1 MNNIMAQTCRYLAD
15 EGHDVTLYLIN
26 EYAHFH
32 PTADSYEP
40 LNFKL
45 KEYPLKKTD
54 IVTMSRA
61 DLKREFG
68 HYDYLMG
75 IEYAP
80 AIAMRIGKPLNV
92 FYSAATDLS
101 HYPFSEYKYATGAVW
116 KTEEKYLAD
125 LQFYGIKYAQ
135 NISMNMAPL
144 PIENALIK
152 IGFKG
157 HRFEAL
163 PYLYMKLWENLEVL
177 KQSSLKATFDE
188 VRSRFDILIF
198 HHIRHEWGEDTDE
211 VHQKGNDKLIHALN
225 YLKTN
230 SGNKRV
236 GLITFEYGNSIN
248 KSKQLIKALNL
259 EDNVVWFP
267 VNKRRDYMYGISIA
281 DVCVGQLHHNMITY
295 TSFAEYVALKK
306 PVIQWYNDIDKVREK
321 LPFLPVKSQEELNEA
336 LLLFLKND
344 TYEEEL
350 YKVNTSFLWLKL
362 FNEEKPLNAIIKDLK
377 LKRKSHTLISDLMEL
392 KYKVCILMDK
402 IIYRLYSKPF
412 AKI

>member
-32 PTADSYEP
+32 PTADSYQP

-45 KEYPLKKTD
+45 KEYSLKKTE

-61 DLKREFG
+61 ALKSEFG
-68 HYDYLMG
+68 PYDYLMG

-101 HYPFSEYKYATGAVW
+101 HYPFSEYKYASGATW

-125 LQFYGIKYAQ
+125 LQFYGIKYAH
-135 NISMNMAPL
+135 NISMNMAPM

-157 HRFEAL
+157 HRFAAL
-163 PYLYMKLWENLEVL
+163 PYLYMQLWDNKEVL
-177 KQSSLKATFDE
+177 KASTLKSAFDE
-188 VRSRFDILIF
+188 VRSRYDILIF

-211 VHQKGNDKLIHALN
+211 VHQKGNDKLLLALN
-225 YLKTN
+225 NLKAN
-230 SGNKRV
+230 SGSKRV
-236 GLITFEYGNSIN
+236 GLITFDYGNSIN
-248 KSKQLIKALNL
+248 KSKQLIKELNL

-281 DVCVGQLHHNMITY
+281 DICVGQLHHNMITY

-306 PVIQWYNDIDKVREK
+306 PIIQWFKASEDERSK
-321 LPFLPVKSQEELNEA
+321 LPFFAVSSQEELNEKLIYISTHIDDSTVTA
-336 LLLFLKND
+336 
-344 TYEEEL
+344 
-350 YKVNTSFLWLKL
+350 KVIESFNWL
-362 FNEEKPLNAIIKDLK
+362 EKENIEAPLNAIRRDMK
-377 LKRKSHTLISDLMEL
+377 LQSKQINWFSLILEFRFRLFVML
-392 KYKVCILMDK
+392 DK
-402 IIYRLYSKPF
+402 LLFRLNLS
-412 AKI
+412 

>member
-1 MNNIMAQTCRYLAD
+1 MAQTCRYLAD

-32 PTADSYEP
+32 PTADSYQP

-45 KEYPLKKTD
+45 KEYPLKKID
-54 IVTMSRA
+54 IVTMSRTA
-61 DLKREFG
+61 LKSEFG

-101 HYPFSEYKYATGAVW
+101 HYPFSEYKYATGALW
-116 KTEEKYLAD
+116 KSEEKYLAD
-125 LQFYGIKYAQ
+125 LQFYGIKYSH

-163 PYLYMKLWENLEVL
+163 PYLYMNLWSNKEVL
-177 KQSSLKATFDE
+177 KESVLKSNFDE
-188 VRSRFDILIF
+188 VRNRFDILIF

-211 VHQKGNDKLIHALN
+211 VHQKGNHKLIHALH
-225 YLKTN
+225 YLKEHSST
-230 SGNKRV
+230 KRV
-236 GLITFEYGNSIN
+236 GLITFEYGNSTN
-248 KSKQLIKALNL
+248 KSKQLIKELNL

-281 DVCVGQLHHNMITY
+281 DICVGQLHHNMITY

-306 PVIQWYNDIDKVREK
+306 PIIQWYKGTEEERIK
-321 LPFLPVKSQEELNEA
+321 LPFFAVSSQEELNIKLNDISIHMDESYVIDKAIASFKWLEA
-336 LLLFLKND
+336 EN
-344 TYEEEL
+344 
-350 YKVNTSFLWLKL
+350 V
-362 FNEEKPLNAIIKDLK
+362 EKPLNAIRKDLTSKVNQAFFIAFLLELRFK
-377 LKRKSHTLISDLMEL
+377 LVILI
-392 KYKVCILMDK
+392 DK
-402 IIYRLYSKPF
+402 IIFKSKLNT
-412 AKI
+412 ALSKNR

>member
-1 MNNIMAQTCRYLAD
+1 MAQTCRYLAD

-32 PTADSYEP
+32 PTADSYQP
-40 LNFKL
+40 LNFTL

-61 DLKREFG
+61 ALKKEFG
-68 HYDYLMG
+68 PYDYLMG

-101 HYPFSEYKYATGAVW
+101 HYPFSEYKYASGATW

-125 LQFYGIKYAQ
+125 LQFYGIKYAH

-157 HRFEAL
+157 HRFAAL
-163 PYLYMKLWENLEVL
+163 PYLYMKLWDNKEVL
-177 KQSSLKATFDE
+177 KESILKPSFDE

-211 VHQKGNDKLIHALN
+211 VHQKGNNKLIHALH
-225 YLKTN
+225 YLKAEL
-230 SGNKRV
+230 SSKRV

-248 KSKQLIKALNL
+248 KSKQLIKELDL
-259 EDNVVWFP
+259 EDHVVWFP

-281 DVCVGQLHHNMITY
+281 DICVGQLHHNMITY

-306 PVIQWYNDIDKVREK
+306 PIVQWYKGNAEEIAK
-321 LPFLPVKSQEELNEA
+321 LPFFAVSSQDELNQIMVEIISHLNETIITSKA
-336 LLLFLKND
+336 
-344 TYEEEL
+344 EE
-350 YKVNTSFLWLKL
+350 SFVWLDAE
-362 FNEEKPLNAIIKDLK
+362 NVQKPLNAIRRDLK
-377 LKRKSHTLISDLMEL
+377 IKVSQFLLKSFLFEFRYKLVLLFDKLIFKTKFTS
-392 KYKVCILMDK
+392 
-402 IIYRLYSKPF
+402 
-412 AKI
+412 

>member
-1 MNNIMAQTCRYLAD
+1 MAQTCRYLAD

-45 KEYPLKKTD
+45 KEYPLNKTE

-61 DLKREFG
+61 ALKSEFG
-68 HYDYLMG
+68 QYDYLMG

-101 HYPFSEYKYATGAVW
+101 HYPFSEYQYATGAVW

-125 LQFYGIKYAQ
+125 LQFYGIKYAH

-163 PYLYMKLWENLEVL
+163 PYLYMKLWENKEVL
-177 KQSSLKATFDE
+177 KQSTLKATFDE
-188 VRSRFDILIF
+188 VRSRFDVLIF

-211 VHQKGNDKLIHALN
+211 VHQKGNDKLLHALK
-225 YLKTN
+225 YLKVN

-248 KSKQLIKALNL
+248 KSKQLIKKLNL

-306 PVIQWYNDIDKVREK
+306 PILQWYKGSEELINK
-321 LPFLPVKSQEELNEA
+321 LPFFSVSSQDELNA
-336 LLLFLKND
+336 
-344 TYEEEL
+344 
-350 YKVNTSFLWLKL
+350 KL
-362 FNEEKPLNAIIKDLK
+362 FYIINNKDGSNVIEKSIDSFKWLELENVEIPLKAIFEDLK
-377 LKRKSHTLISDLMEL
+377 LKLKSQSIMSDLLEM
-392 KYKVCILMDK
+392 KYKLCILIDK
-402 IIYRLYSKPF
+402 IIYRFYTKPF
-412 AKI
+412 AKN

>member
-1 MNNIMAQTCRYLAD
+1 MAQTCRYLAD

-45 KEYPLKKTD
+45 KEYPLKKTE

-61 DLKREFG
+61 ALKSEFG
-68 HYDYLMG
+68 QYDYLMG

-101 HYPFSEYKYATGAVW
+101 HYPFSEYQYATGAVW

-125 LQFYGIKYAQ
+125 LQFYGIKYAH

-163 PYLYMKLWENLEVL
+163 PYLYMRLWANNEVL
-177 KQSSLKATFDE
+177 KKSNLKATFDE
-188 VRSRFDILIF
+188 VRSRFDVLIF

-211 VHQKGNDKLIHALN
+211 VHQKGNDKLIHALK
-225 YLKTN
+225 YLKVN

-236 GLITFEYGNSIN
+236 GLITFEYGSSIN
-248 KSKQLIKALNL
+248 KSKQLIKELNL

-306 PVIQWYNDIDKVREK
+306 PVIQWYNDIDKIREK
-321 LPFLPVKSQEELNEA
+321 LPFLPVKSQKELNETLF
-336 LLLFLKND
+336 LLLQNS
-344 TYEEEL
+344 TSEEVL
-350 YKVNTSFLWLKL
+350 QKVNTSFLWLKI
-362 FNEEKPLNAIIKDLK
+362 FNEEKPLNAILKDLK
-377 LKRKSHTLISDLMEL
+377 VKIKSNTLISDLMEL
-392 KYKVCILMDK
+392 KYKFCILLDK
-402 IIYRLYSKPF
+402 IIYRLYTKPF